1 MPCTTGFPEMPI
13 MLSALYEVLQKYILS
28 KFAIITKGA
37 FLWDDPDQ
45 DQ

>member
-1 MPCTTGFPEMPI
+1 M
-13 MLSALYEVLQKYILS
+13 KYILS

-45 DQ
+45 DQRSEITCILVDEMNE